1 MTTARSLALEPL
13 NVMASP
19 LPGPA
24 GNVEFP
30 VHLVSGSL
38 PATIDVEAAIGEGRA
53 LLR

>member
-1 MTTARSLALEPL
+1 
-13 NVMASP
+13 

-30 VHLVSGSL
+30 VHLASGSP
-38 PATIDVEAAIGEGRA
+38 PATIDVEAAVGEGKA